1 MTAVD
6 PPADLSPGEA
16 LSLHQAGAVTL
27 LDVREL
33 DEWAKGHAAG
43 AVHIPLAAL
52 EPGSVDATKPIV
64 TVCRSGNRSAKAA
77 AKLSE
82 AGLTVHNMAGGMSA
96 WEKLGLPVQT
106 DDGHP
111 GTIA

>member
-6 PPADLSPGEA
+6 PAADLSPDEA
-16 LSLHQAGAVTL
+16 FSLHQAGAVTL

-33 DEWAKGHAAG
+33 DEWVKGHAAG
-43 AVHIPLAAL
+43 AVHIPLAEL
-52 EPGSVDATKPIV
+52 DPGTVDTAKPIV
-64 TVCRSGNRSAKAA
+64 TVCRSGSRSGKAA

-82 AGLTVHNMAGGMSA
+82 AGFTVYNMAGGMSA